1 MAEYINLLKMADVI
15 SVNNYMVSYVLPE
28 DGVICLLDCD
38 DQVLAILPED
48 IKDVVIHMAI
58 RDETEGL
65 YGLYYDFNLHQE
77 YLGVSRFESE

>member
-15 SVNNYMVSYVLPE
+15 SVNNYIVSYVLPE

-48 IKDVVIHMAI
+48 IEDVVIHMAI
-58 RDETEGL
+58 MDNTEGVF
-65 YGLYYDFNLHQE
+65 YDFNLKQE
-77 YLGVSRFESE
+77 FLGVSRFESE

>member
-15 SVNNYMVSYVLPE
+15 TVNNYIVSYVLPE

-48 IKDVVIHMAI
+48 IEDVVIHMAI
-58 RDETEGL
+58 MDNTE
-65 YGLYYDFNLHQE
+65 GLYYDFNLQQE

>member
-15 SVNNYMVSYVLPE
+15 SVNNHIVSYVLPE

-48 IKDVVIHMAI
+48 KDSVIVHMSI
-58 RDETEGL
+58 RGNSEGFF
-65 YGLYYDFNLHQE
+65 YDFNLDQE
-77 YLGVSRFESE
+77 FLGVSRFESE

>member
-1 MAEYINLLKMADVI
+1 MTEYINLLRMADEI
-15 SVNNYMVSYVLPE
+15 TVNNYVVSYVLPE

-48 IKDVVIHMAI
+48 AKDVVIHMAI
-58 RDETEGL
+58 RDNTE
-65 YGLYYDFNLHQE
+65 GLYYDFNLQQE

>member
-15 SVNNYMVSYVLPE
+15 SVNNYIVSYVLLE

-58 RDETEGL
+58 RDNTE
-65 YGLYYDFNLHQE
+65 GLYYDFNLQQE

>member
-15 SVNNYMVSYVLPE
+15 TVNNYIVSYVLPE

-48 IKDVVIHMAI
+48 IKDVVIHMAVSGN
-58 RDETEGL
+58 TEGVF
-65 YGLYYDFNLHQE
+65 YDFNLKQE
-77 YLGVSRFESE
+77 FLGVSRFE

>member
-15 SVNNYMVSYVLPE
+15 SVNNYIVSYVLPE

-48 IKDVVIHMAI
+48 VKDVVIHMAI
-58 RDETEGL
+58 GDNTE
-65 YGLYYDFNLHQE
+65 GLYYDFNLQQE